1 MFQGTG
7 HAHRPVADVLR
18 IAIDGS
24 EGGAAV
30 GGRGAMPLPDRNVQP
45 VPGYES
51 IRSSNGFVV
60 ALLATLCRVAIRSN
74 VERKSEMD
82 VASGLGETAR
92 ATAPVASSTL
102 SVNVFTAPGKA
113 MVGERPKP
121 FGEALGFDPITST
134 LIFGEH
140 DAVLVDAMM
149 TVAEAE
155 ALADWVALHNRNL
168 ETIYITHA
176 HFDHFYGLSVLLDRF
191 PDARAIATPTTVNA
205 MQMFLSPPVV
215 QLARRMFPGQ
225 VATRLVAPEPY
236 ERDTFTLEG
245 HELRILEEGRTDSVD
260 STSLYVPSIGL
271 IVAGDVVYNQCRMY
285 VGDTTPESRKNW
297 IADLDRLAA
306 LNPTMVVAGH
316 KKPGAP
322 DSPSA
327 IQDTKRYLEDFDRL
341 QKTATSDQELFDQ
354 MTALYPGWVANQSWL
369 MFGFPG
375 V

>member
-1 MFQGTG
+1 MHGTN
-7 HAHRPVADVLR
+7 
-18 IAIDGS
+18 GS
-24 EGGAAV
+24 K
-30 GGRGAMPLPDRNVQP
+30 
-45 VPGYES
+45 ES
-51 IRSSNGFVV
+51 TI
-60 ALLATLCRVAIRSN
+60 
-74 VERKSEMD
+74 
-82 VASGLGETAR
+82 
-92 ATAPVASSTL
+92 ATAPVESNPL

-134 LIFGEH
+134 LIFGEF
-140 DAVLVDAMM
+140 DAVLVDAMG

-176 HFDHFYGLSVLLDRF
+176 HFDHFYGLSILLDRF
-191 PDARAIATPTTVNA
+191 PGARAIATPKTVKA
-205 MQMFLSPPVV
+205 MQMSFTPPVER
-215 QLARRMFPGQ
+215 LARRMFPGQ
-225 VATRLVAPEPY
+225 VATKLVAPEPY
-236 ERDTFTLEG
+236 EHETFSLEG
-245 HELRILEEGRTDSVD
+245 NELRIIEQGRTDSPD

-285 VGDTTPESRKNW
+285 VGDTTPESRRNW

-327 IQDTKRYLEDFDRL
+327 IEETKRYLQDFDRA
-341 QKTATSDQELFDQ
+341 QKTATSDRELFDQ
-354 MTALYPGWVANQSWL
+354 MTKLYPHWVANQSWL
-369 MFGFPG
+369 MLGFPQ
-375 V
+375 